1 MGILM
6 FNYLNKPT
14 RTLKYQKVHSA
25 SMFELLV
32 VYKEAP
38 STKDH
43 SFLTSHL
50 QKVVQE
56 SSAEL
61 AQGRIVKKT

>member
-1 MGILM
+1 M

-25 SMFELLV
+25 SMFELQV
-32 VYKEAP
+32 AYKEAP
-38 STKDH
+38 STTGH

-56 SSAEL
+56 SSTEL
-61 AQGRIVKKT
+61 AQGRIVKTT